1 MNWSDGPTTTT
12 SGPDASGSR
21 AGVIEVRRTDSRFE
35 TRQPGIVT
43 EHCFSS
49 GAHYDPANTHFG
61 AMVTLDEHAVA
72 PGAGFARHAHRGVD
86 IVSWV
91 LAGTL
96 RHEDSAGRVELVR
109 PGTMLLQSTGPGIEH
124 AEGNASQS
132 EPLRFVQVS
141 LLGDAAAPSQLL
153 GAPPMGVGAGEIT
166 VLTPVEPVELAATDY
181 LHLFV
186 MRGTVEA
193 SGHTLRTGDSVRAGG
208 EPVTVAGD
216 GDVLAWRSDRGP

>member
-1 MNWSDGPTTTT
+1 M
-12 SGPDASGSR
+12 
-21 AGVIEVRRTDSRFE
+21 IEVRRADARSE

-43 EHCFSS
+43 GHCFSS

-61 AMVTLDEHAVA
+61 AMIALDEHAVA

-96 RHEDSAGRVELVR
+96 RHEDGAGRVELVP

-124 AEGNASQS
+124 AEGNASRS
-132 EPLRFVQVS
+132 EPLRFIQVS

-153 GAPPMGVGAGEIT
+153 GPPPMGVGSGEIT
-166 VLTPVEPVELAATDY
+166 VVTPVEPVELAAADH
-181 LHLFV
+181 LHLFL
-186 MRGTVEA
+186 MRGTVDA
-193 SGHTLRTGDSVRAGG
+193 SGQTLRTGDSVRASG
-208 EPVTVAGD
+208 EPLTVVGD
-216 GDVLAWRSDRGP
+216 GELLVWRCVALG